1 MKLNSILFPTDF
13 SHYNDA
19 ALEYASTLAAEA
31 NAKLHIVHV
40 HDVNDMNAALGE
52 AGFIYDEAWKKD
64 DTVSRERL
72 RRVVPTVAGVKYERH
87 YLTGVPSS
95 AIVDFAADNHI
106 DLIVMASHG
115 RSGISRLLM
124 GSMAE
129 GVMRKSLCP
138 VLVVK
143 QPGVMN
149 EAIPDADVHPTEVR
163 FS

>member
-19 ALEYASTLAAEA
+19 ALEYASALAAEA

-40 HDVNDMNAALGE
+40 HDVNDMNTALGE
-52 AGFIYDEAWKKD
+52 AGFLYEEEWKKE
-64 DTVSRERL
+64 DTISRERL
-72 RRVVPTVAGVKYERH
+72 RRVVPTVAGVKYEHH

-95 AIVDFAADNHI
+95 AIVDFAAGNHI

-115 RSGISRLLM
+115 RTGISRLLM

-129 GVMRKSLCP
+129 GVMRKAPCP
-138 VLVVK
+138 VVIVK
-143 QPGVMN
+143 QPGAKDESMPDVAVQVT
-149 EAIPDADVHPTEVR
+149 EAR
-163 FS
+163 LN